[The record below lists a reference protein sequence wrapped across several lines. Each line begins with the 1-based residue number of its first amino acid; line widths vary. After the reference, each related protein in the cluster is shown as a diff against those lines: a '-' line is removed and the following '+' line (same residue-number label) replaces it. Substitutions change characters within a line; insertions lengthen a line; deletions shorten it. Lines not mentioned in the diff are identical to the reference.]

1 MSDEIKT
8 NDTVEEVAE
17 EVTELDNEETVSQ
30 DDATEQVVEDA
41 ETAEPKKKA
50 KKDAIFK
57 INPKTGKK
65 RLRGWLVTL
74 ITIVTIIAVGTAS
87 VFIALEA
94 LSSGGTDSTIADAP
108 STFGEGIAKN
118 NNIYTTYEDLVAQFE
133 DEIKAGMASDATDE
147 EKVLAAWILYRIASM
162 ADYNA
167 PEKAKYSTGGGR
179 ATGDLLIGES
189 AISVGGGMNMTS
201 TYYTIL
207 DAQGNKY
214 VAQEEYTQVP
224 AGTVEASSNG
234 KPNNMFISAGE
245 AALPA
250 FLGFARRGIVTPD
263 KTVTW
268 AGANESSVISET
280 GVIGE
285 FANKEKQFN
294 VLTAEEAA
302 EKASAYERDYG
313 ANWGDAYGGT
323 APDLSIHVI
332 NLDTII
338 PDSVK
343 ITKELFSDYYTV
355 AFDVDVNAIVGQGVD
370 AEGNTFDIHA
380 TWYAEQLYLANAG
393 LDFLNSLGNYSLRYS
408 ELKVNMTVFDNGY
421 IRTWSTDETWI
432 MSANITHDLVV
443 KLFGSASATLTSKN
457 ESSEV
462 YCYNHDT
469 IMQGFVNRWI
479 GGNENVGMPMSELPF
494 ADKLA
499 GYEAQEYGTYR

>member
-30 DDATEQVVEDA
+30 DDEIEQVVEDA
-41 ETAEPKKKA
+41 ECAEPKKKA

-108 STFGEGIAKN
+108 GTFGEGIAKN

-167 PEKAKYSTGGGR
+167 PEKAKYATGGGR

-234 KPNNMFISAGE
+234 KPNNLFISAGE

-338 PDSVK
+338 PDSVV
-343 ITKELFSDYYTV
+343 IEKELFSDYYTV
-355 AFDVDVNAIVGQGVD
+355 AFEVDVDAIVGQGVD

-457 ESSEV
+457 QSSEV

-479 GGNENVGMPMSELPF
+479 GDNENVGMPMSELPF

>member
-30 DDATEQVVEDA
+30 DDATEQAVEDA

-108 STFGEGIAKN
+108 GTFGEGIAKN

-167 PEKAKYSTGGGR
+167 PEKAKYATGGGR

-280 GVIGE
+280 GVTGK
-285 FANKEKQFN
+285 FADKEKQFN

-479 GGNENVGMPMSELPF
+479 GDNRYVGMPMSELPF

>member
-108 STFGEGIAKN
+108 GTFGEGIAKN

-167 PEKAKYSTGGGR
+167 PEKAKYATGGGR

-224 AGTVEASSNG
+224 AGTVDASSNG
-234 KPNNMFISAGE
+234 KPNTMFISAGE

-432 MSANITHDLVV
+432 MSANITHNIVV
-443 KLFGSASATLTSKN
+443 SWFGSASATLTSKN
-457 ESSEV
+457 QSSEV

-479 GGNENVGMPMSELPF
+479 GDNEKVGMPMSELPF

>member
-94 LSSGGTDSTIADAP
+94 LSGGGTDSNLADAP

-118 NNIYTTYEDLVAQFE
+118 SNIYTTYEDLIAQYE

-167 PEKAKYSTGGGR
+167 PEKAKYATGGGR

-224 AGTVEASSNG
+224 AGTVDASSNG
-234 KPNNMFISAGE
+234 KPNNMFISAGD

-268 AGANESSVISET
+268 AGANESSVITET
-280 GVIGE
+280 GVTGE

-338 PDSVK
+338 PDSVV

-355 AFDVDVNAIVGQGVD
+355 AFEVDVNAIVGQGVD

-443 KLFGSASATLTSKN
+443 KLFDSASATLTSKN
-457 ESSEV
+457 QSSEV

-479 GGNENVGMPMSELPF
+479 GDNENVGMPMSELPF

>member
-8 NDTVEEVAE
+8 NDIVEETVETEVPETE
-17 EVTELDNEETVSQ
+17 EVTEIDT
-30 DDATEQVVEDA
+30 A
-41 ETAEPKKKA
+41 ETTDSKKKA
-50 KKDAIFK
+50 KKDAVFK

-65 RLRGWLVTL
+65 RLRGWLITL

-94 LSSGGTDSTIADAP
+94 LSGGGTDSTLADAP
-108 STFGEGIAKN
+108 LTFGDSIAKN
-118 NNIYTTYEDLVAQFE
+118 SNTYTLYSDLIAQYE
-133 DEIKAGMASDATDE
+133 DEIKAGMDANATDE

-167 PEKAKYSTGGGR
+167 PEKAKYATGGGR
-179 ATGDLLIGES
+179 ATGDLLIGENT
-189 AISVGGGMNMTS
+189 ISVGGGMNMTS
-201 TYYTIL
+201 TYFTIL
-207 DAQGNKY
+207 DSQGNKY

-224 AGTVEASSNG
+224 AGTVEATSND

-250 FLGFARRGIVTPD
+250 FLGFARRGLVTPE

-268 AGANESSVISET
+268 AGANESSVITET
-280 GVIGE
+280 GVTGK
-285 FANKEKQFN
+285 FVDKEKQYS
-294 VLTAEEAA
+294 VLTAAEAA
-302 EKASAYERDYG
+302 EKAAAYERDYG
-313 ANWGDAYGGT
+313 DDWGDAYGGT

-338 PDSVK
+338 PDSVV
-343 ITKELFSDYYTV
+343 ITKTLFSDYYTV
-355 AFDVDVNAIVGQGVD
+355 SFDVDVNAIVGQGVD

-393 LDFLNSLGNYSLRYS
+393 LDFLNSLGDYSLRYS

-443 KLFGSASATLTSKN
+443 SWFGSASATLTSKN
-457 ESSEV
+457 QSSEV

-479 GGNENVGMPMSELPF
+479 GDNETVGMPMSELPF